1 MLPQGLKTSPT
12 AASSR
17 AWVRPAVHSLARTK
31 YWVSR
36 IVGGGHAAVVG
47 LGIQKLSCI
56 LLANFHA

>member
-1 MLPQGLKTSPT
+1 MPQGLKTSPK

-31 YWVSR
+31 YWGSR
-36 IVGGGHAAVVG
+36 IVGGGGHAAVVG

-56 LLANFHA
+56 LLANLHA